1 MRAERGRDGLMERS
15 QERRGENK
23 CVAQVVP
30 GTRQEAVS
38 LPASETRGRST
49 LGNSVGDTHSTLR
62 RFQCEILVSGPDSRH
77 AFTLP
82 TSSQDQRDVCLHLK
96 DKQELRLSYD
106 TLSLKA
112 AKVLQNKRKQSL
124 FHSRL
129 TGNAQQIR

>member
-1 MRAERGRDGLMERS
+1 MEKTS
-15 QERRGENK
+15 AWPQ
-23 CVAQVVP
+23 VAP